1 MGIAYTIDT
10 PVKVAHFGINSS
22 ISIIEDHLIE
32 KMRAYYY
39 KLNNEPFLPI
49 SKKEPNYRAKR
60 ITDYLNLISEEV
72 KKKVE
77 GVKTAAFS
85 STSEITKYFE
95 MLPEVSELKQ
105 KYLKFLQLTDPS
117 EKESL
122 GESQFAS

>member
-1 MGIAYTIDT
+1 MKNAISPHQFHIPVMGIAYTIDT

-32 KMRAYYY
+32 KMREYYY
-39 KLNNEPFLPI
+39 KLNNETFQPI
-49 SKKEPNYRAKR
+49 TKKEPNFRAKR

-77 GVKTAAFS
+77 EVKTAAFS

-105 KYLKFLQLTDPS
+105 KYLKF
-117 EKESL
+117 
-122 GESQFAS
+122 